1 MSGQTQKVNIPAK
14 GESYVDWR
22 VKARATGNAVLTAKA
37 LTNEESDALEMTL
50 PVLPYGVKQRAA
62 GSGVVFSGAGQNQW
76 SYSYPAGSDAGSRGL
91 TITVAPSVAGTVFDA
106 LDYLTSYPW
115 GCTEQTMSSFLPD
128 LIVAQAIDKL
138 HLKSPIDR
146 TMLNDMVNAG
156 IERLYSYPARRW
168 RLGLV
173 ARRSEP
179 RVHDRIRGE
188 RTGAGEGCRL
198 HGRRR
203 PD

>member
-1 MSGQTQKVNIPAK
+1 M
-14 GESYVDWR
+14 
-22 VKARATGNAVLTAKA
+22 LTAKA

-50 PVLPYGVKQRAA
+50 PVLPYGVKQKAA
-62 GSGVVFSGAGQNQW
+62 GAGVVFSGTGQNQW

-128 LIVAQAIDKL
+128 LIVAQAVDKL

-146 TMLNDMVNAG
+146 ATLNDMVSAG
-156 IERLYSYPARRW
+156 IGAAVRATSTTMAA
-168 RLGLV
+168 G
-173 ARRSEP
+173 
-179 RVHDRIRGE
+179 DGG
-188 RTGAGEGCRL
+188 RTIQAACS
-198 HGRRR
+198 
-203 PD
+203 